1 MSMTVHFGQPRILMV
16 LEMYYVVYS
25 VRSLL
30 FGAEYMYRKCI
41 MQCIQCRSVCI
52 QVMRSEYVHNTLLNT
67 PPKYTV
73 LFCIAHRAVDILQ
86 IHVIIHA
93 EYSRNTCIVRPA
105 TEYD

>member
-41 MQCIQCRSVCI
+41 MQCI
-52 QVMRSEYVHNTLLNT
+52 
-67 PPKYTV
+67 
-73 LFCIAHRAVDILQ
+73 
-86 IHVIIHA
+86 
-93 EYSRNTCIVRPA
+93 
-105 TEYD
+105 